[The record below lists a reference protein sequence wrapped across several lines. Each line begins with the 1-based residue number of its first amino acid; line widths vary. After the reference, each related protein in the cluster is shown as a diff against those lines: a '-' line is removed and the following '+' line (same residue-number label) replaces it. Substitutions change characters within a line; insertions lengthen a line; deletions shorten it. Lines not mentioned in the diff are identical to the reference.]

1 MARKKVQPEEQM
13 DTAMDTALENT
24 ESVTPDENPGELLP
38 GETQPVLMLPGD
50 EQTGEET
57 TAEEPAPEPEP
68 EAKPKRRRAAK
79 SEPDSK
85 PAADEAP
92 PQSES
97 SDKEPD
103 EPEAEEPPKRRV
115 RKGILTI
122 EAGDVIESPEEQ
134 DEIAWHEIQNAY
146 RSKRILTGTLGG
158 VERTKAKTNVCIIY
172 YKNIRVTIPYSEMM
186 IRLPEDMQSDYG
198 SVKERTDKII
208 NNMLGAD
215 IDFIVHGLDK
225 PTRAVVASRKSAM
238 MKKRER
244 YYFRQD
250 TTTGLAQVHEGRIVQ
265 ARVIATTPVAVRA
278 DVFGIEIS
286 VRAADLSWDW
296 IGDVTEKY
304 YVGDKILL
312 RILEVKG
319 DSPETL
325 SVKADGKS
333 VYPDTARNNLSKC
346 VVQGKYVG
354 SVTNVN
360 KGAVYIQLANGVNAV
375 AHTCFDSRMPGRK
388 DDVSFVVTH
397 IDTTHNLAVGIITRI
412 IKQNL

>member
-1 MARKKVQPEEQM
+1 MARKKVQPELQL
-13 DTAMDTALENT
+13 DTAMDAALETT
-24 ESVTPDENPGELLP
+24 ESVTPEENQGELLP
-38 GETQPVLMLPGD
+38 GESQPVLMLPGED
-50 EQTGEET
+50 ET
-57 TAEEPAPEPEP
+57 TDEPKDPEPVPEP

-79 SEPDSK
+79 SEPEPEPEPQPSEPEPENTEPTPDESEN
-85 PAADEAP
+85 DEA
-92 PQSES
+92 
-97 SDKEPD
+97 
-103 EPEAEEPPKRRV
+103 PKRRV
-115 RKGILTI
+115 RRGILTI

-158 VERTKAKTNVCIIY
+158 VERTKAKSNVCIIY

-186 IRLPEDMQSDYG
+186 IKIPEDMQSNYG
-198 SVKERTDKII
+198 DAKERIDKII

-225 PTRAVVASRKSAM
+225 PSRAVVASRKSAM
-238 MKKRER
+238 LKKRER
-244 YYFRQD
+244 YYFRKD
-250 TTTGLAQVHEGRIVQ
+250 ASTGLAQVHEGRIVQ

-319 DSPETL
+319 ESPETL

-346 VVQGKYVG
+346 TIQGKYVG

>member
-13 DTAMDTALENT
+13 DTALDTGLDTGETEAIEESPMTALPDAEPPVLLLPDDTGDEGGTT
-24 ESVTPDENPGELLP
+24 ESD
-38 GETQPVLMLPGD
+38 
-50 EQTGEET
+50 
-57 TAEEPAPEPEP
+57 AEPAATEAAPEEKPKRKRSTKTKKDDDASQKEP
-68 EAKPKRRRAAK
+68 EA
-79 SEPDSK
+79 
-85 PAADEAP
+85 
-92 PQSES
+92 
-97 SDKEPD
+97 SDDTEDDMAVD
-103 EPEAEEPPKRRV
+103 EPPRRNPQKR
-115 RKGILTI
+115 ILTI
-122 EAGDVIESPEEQ
+122 EAGDIIESPEEQ

-158 VERTKAKTNVCIIY
+158 VEKTKAKTNVCIIY

-186 IRLPEDMQSDYG
+186 IKLPEDAQSDYG
-198 SVKERTDKII
+198 NAKERTDKII

-215 IDFIVHGLDK
+215 IDFIVHGIDK

-238 MKKRER
+238 LKKRER
-244 YYFRQD
+244 YYFRKD
-250 TTTGLAQVHEGRIVQ
+250 ATTGLAQVHEGRIVQ
-265 ARVIATTPVAVRA
+265 ARVIATTPVTIRA

-312 RILEVKG
+312 RIQEIKG

-346 VVQGKYVG
+346 TIQGKYVG
-354 SVTNVN
+354 TVTNVN

-375 AHTCFDSRMPGRK
+375 AHTCFDPRMPGRK
-388 DDVSFVVTH
+388 DDVGFVVTH